1 MNIPSHIFKS
11 YDIRGI
17 YPDEISE
24 ENFAGIIT
32 AIYIFFTKKLGK
44 DRVQVALGH
53 DMRLSS
59 PALHKIARDTL
70 VNCGA
75 DVVDLG
81 LVSTPTFY
89 YAVSNYNYETG
100 IEITASHN
108 PKNYNG
114 IKYVIRGEN
123 GLIKIGKP
131 TGMEEVKNLA
141 LEGVSHEANE
151 KGSVTEKQS
160 IIADEVK
167 SAIEAFG
174 NPQLKSFKI
183 IADPANAMG
192 ITYLE
197 ELEKAIPMDLEKMNF
212 TLDGSFPVHQPDPMQ
227 PENLADIQNKMREGQ
242 FDIGLAPD
250 GDGDR
255 LYILDEKGEVV
266 RPSVITSML
275 AKELFKQYPD
285 RKVVV
290 DQKYI
295 LTAQKN
301 IESMGGEVIPTK
313 TGHAF
318 ITEELNNSGALFAG
332 EASAHYYYKFT
343 GNAESQ
349 VMTIIGVLKIM
360 SEENKP
366 LSEIAAEFIHSVE
379 TGEINFE
386 VENAQEILDTVKNQ
400 YQDAELSTM
409 DGITLSYPDMRI
421 SLRSS
426 NTEPLLRL
434 NIEGLDNEK
443 VEEVKNNVIS
453 IITNAGGRT
462 PSGH

>member
-1 MNIPSHIFKS
+1 MNIPGHIFKS

-17 YPDEISE
+17 YPTEINE
-24 ENFAGIIT
+24 ENFPGIIT
-32 AIYIFFTKKLGK
+32 AIYIFYTQKLGK

-59 PALHKIARDTL
+59 PVLHKIALDTL
-70 VNCGA
+70 VHCGA
-75 DVVDLG
+75 EVVDLG

-89 YAVSNYNYETG
+89 YAVSHFNYETG

-114 IKYVIRGEN
+114 IKYVIKGEN

-131 TGMEEVKNLA
+131 TGMDEVKNIA
-141 LEGVSHEANE
+141 L
-151 KGSVTEKQS
+151 KGAVFAAQSSGMITQKNS

-174 NPQLKSFKI
+174 SPQLKKFKI
-183 IADPANAMG
+183 AADPANAMG

-197 ELEKAIPMDLEKMNF
+197 ELERVIPMELEKMNF
-212 TLDGSFPVHQPDPMQ
+212 TLDGNFPVHQPDPVQ
-227 PENLADIQNKMREGQ
+227 PENLVDLQTVMRNGQ
-242 FDIGLAPD
+242 FDIGFAPD

-266 RPSVITSML
+266 RPSVVTSML
-275 AKELFKQYPD
+275 AKELFKHYPD

-295 LTAQKN
+295 LTATKN
-301 IESMGGEVIPTK
+301 IESLGGQVIPTK

-318 ITEELNNSGALFAG
+318 ITEELNNTGALFAG

-349 VMTIIGVLKIM
+349 AMTIVGVLKIM

-366 LSEIAAEFIHSVE
+366 LSEIAAEFIHSTE

-386 VENAQEILDTVKNQ
+386 VKNAQEILDAVKEH
-400 YQDAELSTM
+400 YQDAELSTI
-409 DGITLSYPDMRI
+409 DGITLSYPDFRI

-434 NIEGLDNEK
+434 NIEGLDADQ
-443 VEEVKNNVIS
+443 VAEVKNNVIE
-453 IITNAGGRT
+453 IITSAGGHA